1 MAHFPERVPRTAHFG
16 ETWRNLLPVHEWPV
30 PLIILEACPHPPN
43 GLLLAH
49 IQREVSRVP
58 TGLGAPTQ
66 QLSHFTGPHPSA
78 NLQAARSQLDTLCLS
93 TAWLMPQLQAR
104 NPFSQG

>member
-1 MAHFPERVPRTAHFG
+1 MAHLPERVPRTAHFG
-16 ETWRNLLPVHEWPV
+16 GTWKNLLPVHEWPV
-30 PLIILEACPHPPN
+30 PLIILETYPHPPN

-66 QLSHFTGPHPSA
+66 QLSHFTGPHLSA
-78 NLQAARSQLDTLCLS
+78 SLQAARSQLDTLCLS
-93 TAWLMPQLQAR
+93 TAWLTPQLQAR